1 MEKTIVLSQTQKNTL
16 LDHAKKN
23 PHIESCAL
31 LLGNIEFNTYKVKD
45 IYLTENIENSAVNF
59 TISNEQLLAAYQ
71 EAERRELDIV
81 GIFHSHPHWEAIPS
95 QTDKK
100 FMIAN
105 PVVWI
110 IYSNEKDQMGGFILE
125 SDIEHVLIKING
137 N

>member
-1 MEKTIVLSQTQKNTL
+1 M
-16 LDHAKKN
+16 
-23 PHIESCAL
+23 
-31 LLGNIEFNTYKVKD
+31 
-45 IYLTENIENSAVNF
+45 TENIENSAVNF

-125 SDIEHVLIKING
+125 SEIEHVLIKING